1 MSDTR
6 PEGFLRRWSSR
17 KTDVRQGKTPPPE
30 PARDALPAEQPGAT
44 ADRADGVRS
53 AAPEHPPPTL
63 DDVGQL
69 TTSSDYSAFVRH
81 EVPADVKNA
90 AMKKLFANPHFNVM
104 DGLDVYIDDYS
115 QPDPLPLSTLRQMA
129 SAKFMNLVDD
139 TEDPQPDETPQ
150 PAAPQGS
157 PESVAQ
163 FESHRPPSEALDHDH
178 ADLRLQP
185 DPAARLQDTGPEP
198 G

>member
-1 MSDTR
+1 MSDT
-6 PEGFLRRWSSR
+6 PPDGFLRRWSSR

-30 PARDALPAEQPGAT
+30 PVRDRLPAVQPD
-44 ADRADGVRS
+44 ADVQRDQSARPSEPGVP
-53 AAPEHPPPTL
+53 APTL
-63 DDVGQL
+63 EDVGQL
-69 TTSSDYSAFVRH
+69 TPASDFSAFVRH
-81 EVPADVKNA
+81 EVPVDVKNA

-115 QPDPLPLSTLRQMA
+115 QPDPLAPSTLRQMA

-139 TEDPQPDETPQ
+139 TEASERTESTHQ
-150 PAAPQGS
+150 PAPD
-157 PESVAQ
+157 VAH
-163 FESHRPPSEALDHDH
+163 ETVAHYEIHRPTSEELNHDH

-185 DPAARLQDTGPEP
+185 DSAAGPPDTGPQP

>member
-30 PARDALPAEQPGAT
+30 PVRDVPAAEQSAAT
-44 ADRADGVRS
+44 AHRAEGNRPAQSEV
-53 AAPEHPPPTL
+53 PVPTL
-63 DDVGQL
+63 DDVGPL
-69 TTSSDYSAFVRH
+69 TSSSDFSAFVRH
-81 EVPADVKNA
+81 EVPTDVKNA

-139 TEDPQPDETPQ
+139 TQDPPQDETSQ
-150 PAAPQGS
+150 QAAPEGS

-163 FESHRPPSEALDHDH
+163 YDSHRPLSQGPDHDH

-185 DPAARLQDTGPEP
+185 DPAARPPDTGPQP
-198 G
+198 S